1 MIAERH
7 DQRHEGGSA
16 LPEAGLG
23 RGGLDPGGQWS
34 RNPRPEHGARALS
47 GDQQEQR
54 QQLYTILDG
63 YETFCEFDERQLG
76 FIEPLRTL
84 RMLNYLVWLH
94 QRWDDPAFPQAF
106 PWFNQQECWQNQY
119 RILQEQAQLLERPSN
134 ITNYNC

>member
-1 MIAERH
+1 M
-7 DQRHEGGSA
+7 
-16 LPEAGLG
+16 L
-23 RGGLDPGGQWS
+23 
-34 RNPRPEHGARALS
+34 LS

-134 ITNYNC
+134 ITNYTC